1 MSSEYVIGTGIFSE
15 FTASVTD
22 TFGLKSSSFSNKIS
36 ETKQNVLDDMKKK
49 TMLQEGNAIIG
60 IDFDITTFN
69 NNMIA
74 VLGTGTCVKIER
86 M

>member
-1 MSSEYVIGTGIFSE
+1 
-15 FTASVTD
+15 
-22 TFGLKSSSFSNKIS
+22 
-36 ETKQNVLDDMKKK
+36 
-49 TMLQEGNAIIG
+49 MLQEGNAIIG